1 MITGLMP
8 RRASTRFAI
17 LVSFRRNVTKIA
29 QNDKNNKLMQKI
41 ASNNSF
47 IDRTGIPPSLI
58 WGYIGI
64 MIFMMGD
71 GMETG
76 WLSPYL
82 SERGMSIE
90 QNAALFTAYGIT
102 IAVSAWFSGVL

>member
-1 MITGLMP
+1 
-8 RRASTRFAI
+8 
-17 LVSFRRNVTKIA
+17 
-29 QNDKNNKLMQKI
+29 MQKI
-41 ASNNSF
+41 ASTNSF
-47 IDRTGIPPSLI
+47 TDRLGFPVSLI

-82 SERGMSIE
+82 TERGMSIE

-102 IAVSAWFSGVL
+102 IAVSAWFSDVLAEGYGPKKPMLAGLLYTSSARLVL